1 MLNNMLNN
9 CKLGLKMPKMGVDKI
24 LWTLKK
30 MGLPQVMENKRLV
43 E

>member
-1 MLNNMLNN
+1 MLNN

-24 LWTLKK
+24 LWNLKK
-30 MGLPQVMENKRLV
+30 MGLPQLMGNKSLV